1 MTSRPLP
8 VDGDG
13 LRRPPGTA
21 AAAAH
26 LDPDSPAAEIMAE
39 TGRCVACG
47 LCVPKC
53 PTYRKT
59 LSEADSPR
67 GRITLIRGVV
77 EGRIPA
83 NDRLRE
89 HLDLCLGCRAC
100 EAVCPNGVAYGHL
113 YDRSRALPAIQGAG
127 PRGIGSLARRMLT
140 PVALGIG
147 GSLLRFYQR
156 AGVQRVARST
166 GLLRRIGLERAEGF
180 LPVLPKASRFR
191 AFYPAA
197 GDPVGEVT
205 LFLGCVAR
213 IVDTEALQAA
223 IHVLT
228 RLGYGVH
235 VPPGQGCC
243 GALHSH
249 AGDADGAC
257 ALAEANQQAFAAFP
271 ELPIVSVVS
280 GCGARLLD
288 YAGHYG
294 AAGRAVA
301 RRVID
306 VSAFLSQ
313 ASGWDRVQCA
323 PLPAKV
329 AVHEPCTLQN
339 VMRSGGAVQAL
350 LARVP
355 GLSIEALAGNDQCC
369 GAAGVYFLSQQQM
382 ADALRAD
389 KLAAIGD
396 ASPEFLVTSNVGC
409 ALFLAHGLRSLD
421 LTTEVLHPVSL
432 LARQLAFKGKSP

>member
-1 MTSRPLP
+1 M
-8 VDGDG
+8 
-13 LRRPPGTA
+13 PGTPGNHVA
-21 AAAAH
+21 PAH
-26 LDPDSPAAEIMAE
+26 IVTAAAEIMAE

-67 GRITLIRGVV
+67 GRITLIRGAV

-100 EAVCPNGVAYGHL
+100 EAACPNGVAYGHL
-113 YDRSRALPAIQGAG
+113 YDRARALPTLRGDSKQGSRAF
-127 PRGIGSLARRMLT
+127 PHRMLT
-140 PVALGIG
+140 PALLDIG

-156 AGVQRVARST
+156 SGAQRMARGT
-166 GLLRRIGLERAEGF
+166 GLLRRIGVGRAERF
-180 LPVLPKASRFR
+180 LPPLPNAVRFR

-197 GDPVGEVT
+197 GDPVGEVA

-223 IHVLT
+223 IYVLT
-228 RLGYGVH
+228 RLGYSVH

-243 GALHSH
+243 GALHGH
-249 AGDADGAC
+249 AGDAEGAR
-257 ALAEANQQAFAAFP
+257 ALAAKNERVFGAWAD
-271 ELPIVSVVS
+271 LPIVSVVS

-294 AAGRAVA
+294 DAGRALA

-306 VSAFLSQ
+306 VSAFLAQ
-313 ASGWDRVQCA
+313 ASGWDRVPCA
-323 PLPAKV
+323 SLHARV
-329 AVHEPCTLQN
+329 AIHEPCTLQN
-339 VMRSGGAVQAL
+339 VMRSGGAAQAL
-350 LARVP
+350 LARIPDLVSDVLP
-355 GLSIEALAGNDQCC
+355 GNDQCC
-369 GAAGVYFLSQQQM
+369 GAAGVYFLSQPDM

-389 KLAAIGD
+389 KLVAIG
-396 ASPEFLVTSNVGC
+396 AAAPQFLVTSNVGC
-409 ALFLAHGLRSLD
+409 ALFLAEGVRSSKLK
-421 LTTEVLHPVSL
+421 TEVLHPVSL
-432 LARQLAFKGKSP
+432 LARQLGFKGKLP